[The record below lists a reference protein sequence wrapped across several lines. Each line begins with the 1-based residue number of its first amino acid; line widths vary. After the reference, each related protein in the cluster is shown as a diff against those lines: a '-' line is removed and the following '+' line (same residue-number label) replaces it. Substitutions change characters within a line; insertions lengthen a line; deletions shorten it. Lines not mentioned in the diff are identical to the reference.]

1 MIPRA
6 NNAIFRENPSY
17 PEILEYSTSFLD
29 PNRPSD
35 EQGHIHLSPID
46 SGSPLWK
53 ECSNGN
59 AELVAI
65 HNGHIENKAFSLGQY
80 KSDDEYLASIGYTLQ
95 CVNYVTKMT
104 KDIVQW
110 MKDKDKEY
118 SKSDVNA

>member
-65 HNGHIENKAFSLGQY
+65 HNGHIENKAFYSKLHFVFLLPLDLN
-80 KSDDEYLASIGYTLQ
+80 KIF
-95 CVNYVTKMT
+95 MT
-104 KDIVQW
+104 KYNAVWFCLIFLQKKNHFFIVTF
-110 MKDKDKEY
+110 
-118 SKSDVNA
+118 